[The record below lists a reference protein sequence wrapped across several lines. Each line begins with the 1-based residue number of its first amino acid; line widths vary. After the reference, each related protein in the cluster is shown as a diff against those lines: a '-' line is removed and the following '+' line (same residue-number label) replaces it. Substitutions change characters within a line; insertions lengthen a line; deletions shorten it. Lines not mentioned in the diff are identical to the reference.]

1 MTGLF
6 GFLARQ
12 GRLVLIAGLLVG
24 IGAPDLAQ
32 IMRPLIAP
40 VVVFLLFLAVLRLGP
55 EGLRAGMRGLH
66 RAVGITLALQLALP
80 LAGIAVMG
88 AAGVLGHPLA
98 LGVMLVLAAA
108 PITGSPNLTV
118 MAGGDPAPALR
129 QLVVGTA
136 LLPLTVLPVFWLIP
150 AFGSPA
156 EVFAVVL
163 RLLGMIVLAG
173 GAALALRHWRLVGS
187 STQALQAID
196 GLSALSMG
204 VVVVGLMSA
213 VGPALREG
221 APVVWITLALV
232 MALGLTLQ
240 LVGGLAARR
249 ADPRLTAPIG
259 VVAGNRNVALFLGAL
274 PPALVEDLLLFIGC
288 YQVPMYLT
296 PLLMTALYRRL
307 SQP

>member
-1 MTGLF
+1 MFGL
-6 GFLARQ
+6 LARH
-12 GRLVLIAGLLVG
+12 GRAVLVAGLAVG
-24 IGAPDLAQ
+24 IGLPELALA
-32 IMRPLIAP
+32 MRPLIAP
-40 VVVFLLFLAVLRLGP
+40 LVVFLLFLAVLRLGP
-55 EGLRAGMRGLH
+55 EGMRAGMRGLH
-66 RAVGITLALQLALP
+66 RAAGITLALQLALP
-80 LAGIAVMG
+80 LAGIAVMAG
-88 AAGVLGHPLA
+88 LGVLGHPLT
-98 LGVMLVLAAA
+98 LGVLLVLAAA

-150 AFGSPA
+150 AFGSPI
-156 EVFAVVL
+156 EVIVVVL

-173 GAALALRHWRLVGS
+173 GAALVLRHLRLVGGS
-187 STQALQAID
+187 PQALVAID
-196 GLSALSMG
+196 GLSALAMG

-213 VGPALREG
+213 VGPALRVG
-221 APVVWITLALV
+221 APVVWVTLALV
-232 MALGLTLQ
+232 MVLGLALQ
-240 LVGGLAARR
+240 LAGALAARR
-249 ADPRLTAPIG
+249 ADPRLAAPIG

-296 PLLMTALYRRL
+296 PLLMTAAYRRL

>member
-1 MTGLF
+1 MTALF

-12 GRLVLIAGLLVG
+12 GRLVLIAGLVVG
-24 IGAPDLAQ
+24 IGLPDLALA
-32 IMRPLIAP
+32 MRPLIAP
-40 VVVFLLFLAVLRLGP
+40 LVVFLLFLAVLRLGP
-55 EGLRAGMRGLH
+55 EGMRAGMRGLH

-80 LAGIAVMG
+80 LAGIAVMTTM
-88 AAGVLGHPLA
+88 GVLAHPLA
-98 LGVMLVLAAA
+98 LGVMLVLSAA

-150 AFGSPA
+150 AFGNPT

-173 GAALALRHWRLVGS
+173 GAALALRHWRVVSGRAEALV
-187 STQALQAID
+187 AID
-196 GLSALSMG
+196 GLSALAMG

-213 VGPALREG
+213 VGPALRDG
-221 APVVWITLALV
+221 APVFWGTLALV
-232 MALGLTLQ
+232 IVLGLGLQ
-240 LVGGLAARR
+240 LAGALVARR
-249 ADPRLTAPIG
+249 AEPRFTAPIG

-296 PLLMTALYRRL
+296 PLLMTTVYRRL

>member
-1 MTGLF
+1 MLLGL
-6 GFLARQ
+6 LARH
-12 GRLVLIAGLLVG
+12 GRAVLIAGLAVG
-24 IGAPDLAQ
+24 IGLPDLALA
-32 IMRPLIAP
+32 MRSLIAP
-40 VVVFLLFLAVLRLGP
+40 LVVFLLFLAVLRLGP
-55 EGLRAGMRGLH
+55 EGMRAGMRGLH
-66 RAVGITLALQLALP
+66 RAVGITLVLQLALP
-80 LAGIAVMG
+80 LAGIAAM
-88 AAGVLGHPLA
+88 AAMGVLAHPLA
-98 LGVMLVLAAA
+98 LGVVLVLAAA

-156 EVFAVVL
+156 EVIVVVL
-163 RLLGMIVLAG
+163 RLLGMIVLGG
-173 GAALALRHWRLVGS
+173 GAALALRHWRIVSGTPRALV
-187 STQALQAID
+187 AID
-196 GLSALSMG
+196 GLSALAMG

-213 VGPALREG
+213 VGPALRDG
-221 APVVWITLALV
+221 APVVWVTLALV

-240 LVGGLAARR
+240 FAGALAARR
-249 ADPRLTAPIG
+249 AEPRLAPSIG

-296 PLLMTALYRRL
+296 PLLMAAVYRRL